1 VTAPKAIIIFV
12 GLVGWLSLPTVRG
25 RSQPS
30 GETQEDTLALP
41 KNLIAELRIF
51 ESRNANPDR
60 DKLSELDFLIKTDG
74 RGVTANQWLATMVK
88 QVPNASVAAL
98 AYDISRVNED
108 GRSTFR
114 WINGR
119 RSLDVEIR
127 IVARTPPNR
136 FQAEVR
142 SVLRRDEEALSETQ
156 REANLQ
162 LNRTTIW
169 STEVEPTDY
178 MSLFR
183 QHQDLETR
191 GLLYEELRS
200 RSVHLL
206 VAISLRVLRDD
217 EIPQLTPFPLSLPPG
232 VEIPEIEN
240 PFDFSVT
247 GDIVVGFELSAEG
260 APVNPEITWSTLPE
274 INPFILGET
283 KNWRFPSSAPDTRQR
298 KWGRVDLNLVI
309 PKR

>member
-1 VTAPKAIIIFV
+1 MTAKKAIIVVV
-12 GLVGWLSLPTVRG
+12 GLFLWISSPAVDGYSR
-25 RSQPS
+25 PS
-30 GETQEDTLALP
+30 RETRRDTPPLP

-51 ESRNANPDR
+51 ESRSANPDR

-88 QVPNASVAAL
+88 QVPDSSVAAL
-98 AYDISRVNED
+98 AYGIARVTDD
-108 GRSTFR
+108 GRSAFR
-114 WINGR
+114 WTNGR

-127 IVARTPPNR
+127 IVSGAPLYR
-136 FQAEVR
+136 FQAEIH
-142 SVLRRDEEALSETQ
+142 SVLRYDDEPLSENR
-156 REANLQ
+156 REAGLQ

-183 QHQDLETR
+183 QHRNLETR

-217 EIPQLTPFPLSLPPG
+217 EMPQLTPLTLRPG
-232 VEIPEIEN
+232 VEVPEIEN
-240 PFDFSVT
+240 PFDFPVT
-247 GDIVVGFELSAEG
+247 GTIVVGFELSPEG
-260 APVNPEITWSTLPE
+260 TPVNPEITWSTLPE

-283 KNWRFPSSAPDTRQR
+283 KNWRFPSSAPDINQR
-298 KWGRVDLNLVI
+298 KWGRVELNLEL
-309 PKR
+309 P